1 MISSDLKYKIVHDL
15 DLVKKIIL
23 QAFNAKKQLDL
34 DYVINYRDPYLHL
47 KARDILFNLEG
58 LLRLHL
64 KTKSL
69 TKKEIKSTENCL
81 EFLKR
86 TEDFLGKIH
95 LDLSLKGYDFNLM
108 KEKELSKKT
117 KILYN
122 DWDKKYLKIEKTLS
136 SIQFKVHSKDILK
149 MFTKEI
155 KRIDKKSISL
165 KSFIEVKDLTH
176 EALELGF
183 HEWRRSIRWISIYM
197 QFYKDSFY
205 LDSVKTKFEPKR
217 WSNLKDSD
225 FVNFPNSKAKIRMDK
240 TLFFEL
246 SEYIFVS
253 GKVKDKL
260 EIESLLEKRISLLNY
275 KHQADQMFNTFNKSK
290 ILKKLLKSIRYV
302 K

>member
-1 MISSDLKYKIVHDL
+1 MISSDLKYKIVHDF
-15 DLVKKIIL
+15 V
-23 QAFNAKKQLDL
+23 
-34 DYVINYRDPYLHL
+34 
-47 KARDILFNLEG
+47 FNLEG